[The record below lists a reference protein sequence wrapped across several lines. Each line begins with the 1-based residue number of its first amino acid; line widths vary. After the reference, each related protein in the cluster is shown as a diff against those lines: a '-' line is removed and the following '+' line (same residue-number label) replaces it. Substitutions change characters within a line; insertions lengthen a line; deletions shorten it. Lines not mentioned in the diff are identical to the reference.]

1 MRCLLLTAVV
11 CASALAFGCG
21 LARPAPG
28 ARVRAPSGA
37 VRVVPA
43 DQVKGTCRCDDDDD
57 DDDAIDGEEAPR
69 RRPIEYVKL
78 SDWQPPPQVAE
89 LEAAIPPRGPEPAR
103 FTTFP
108 QLTLHRPIDN
118 TGYRRLGRYPGYSDP
133 GNLHAR

>member
-1 MRCLLLTAVV
+1 MSMRLPLVAMVLSSSMLALV
-11 CASALAFGCG
+11 CSACG
-21 LARPAPG
+21 PAPG
-28 ARVRAPSGA
+28 THARTPAGG

-57 DDDAIDGEEAPR
+57 EYDIDVDAPPA

-89 LEAAIPPRGPEPAR
+89 IEAAIPPRGDEPAR

-108 QLTLHRPIDN
+108 QLTLHRPIESSS
-118 TGYRRLGRYPGYSDP
+118 YRRLGRYAGYES
-133 GNLHAR
+133 NVHAR